1 MYIDFELEKALEK
14 ELTSLPLVVWS
25 LLYVRSLSFR
35 NQLTVCFFFVVQSFT
50 SFPRNRSSYLA
61 ETDNW
66 GKADGEC
73 RKCFLQGLVLRSDLT
88 AFGETCRLGRRFQR
102 SLVPLD
108 RFVFRVRCNFLLAL
122 APMLPV
128 TSASCTFQLR
138 RESHEISL
146 TIDRS
151 TSARFPFTEINEQNF
166 RLFFIPPSPK
176 KKTAIKAASA

>member
-1 MYIDFELEKALEK
+1 M
-14 ELTSLPLVVWS
+14 
-25 LLYVRSLSFR
+25 LLRRRSIIY
-35 NQLTVCFFFVVQSFT
+35 Q
-50 SFPRNRSSYLA
+50 FPRNRSSYLA

-73 RKCFLQGLVLRSDLT
+73 RECFPQGLVLRSDLT

-122 APMLPV
+122 ASLLPV

-146 TIDRS
+146 KIDRS
-151 TSARFPFTEINEQNF
+151 TSACFPFPTSRAVVYFSVENQ
-166 RLFFIPPSPK
+166 L
-176 KKTAIKAASA
+176 KTASD

>member
-14 ELTSLPLVVWS
+14 GLTSLPLVWS

-50 SFPRNRSSYLA
+50 SLPRNRSSYLA

-66 GKADGEC
+66 GGKADGEC
-73 RKCFLQGLVLRSDLT
+73 RECFPQGLVLRSDLT

-128 TSASCTFQLR
+128 TGASCTFQLP

-146 TIDRS
+146 KIDRS
-151 TSARFPFTEINEQNF
+151 TSVCFPFPKIKRAELSFIFRSPPPPRNIN
-166 RLFFIPPSPK
+166 
-176 KKTAIKAASA
+176 